1 MSNRIALRWS
11 WFATLQAVMAAAIL
25 AVGIPATITARYDLG
40 FQSRID
46 PTSGPAGLQA
56 GDKVADLEKEIP
68 HTAVEG
74 RDLAFALLSHGDDPD
89 LPEAAQ
95 AHVVARAARG
105 FREYLAK
112 VPGDGQAWAGLASAQ
127 IRLGDP
133 ARGAEALRMSILT
146 APWSDSLVQWR
157 CGLGIDLFRALN
169 SEERELMKGQFR
181 VAAQRSV
188 SSLVRTAIGRNG
200 TRIARLFLASSPD
213 ELLKFEVELAKRQ

>member
-1 MSNRIALRWS
+1 
-11 WFATLQAVMAAAIL
+11 MAAAIL
-25 AVGIPATITARYDLG
+25 AIGIPSTITALYDLG
-40 FQSRID
+40 FYSRVD
-46 PTSGPAGLQA
+46 PTGGRLRLQA
-56 GDKVADLEKEIP
+56 ADKVADLEQESP
-68 HTAVEG
+68 RTAAEG

-95 AHVVARAARG
+95 ARLVARAARG

-112 VPGDGQAWAGLASAQ
+112 VPGDGQAWAGLASTQ
-127 IRLGDP
+127 VRLGDP
-133 ARGAEALRMSILT
+133 ARAAEALRISILT

-157 CGLGIDLFRALN
+157 CGLGIDVFRALN

-188 SSLVRTAIGRNG
+188 STLVQTVTGRNG